1 MDGNK
6 SNRFIF
12 SSDFYDNI
20 NAEEDT
26 SNKPDIFAPVK
37 RIVDDIPQQNS
48 MMNEQSNMNNSLFD
62 VNPSFAPS
70 MNNKTTDDLISIKR
84 EEPIIEKKVYT
95 NPSDIKIEGIN
106 NISTVETYVEK
117 IPKVMNETEEQFNND
132 TRINDDIGIPKYKLS
147 VEEEYKVN
155 EEEVSK
161 SNDEMVNIINNNLN
175 TDTNSFNIDTG
186 INTEL
191 ENEILGNKEEIKE
204 EYKMDPNE
212 LDVFFKKNDKP
223 EPYRAQRNANNVQP
237 IYQELEPEK
246 TAPIH
251 TLISPQE
258 IIKAQSL
265 GIETPRVINIDE
277 KEKQFVEEESAKIE
291 SISRIDYEENSNL
304 PATLSTLLTE
314 LKQKEIESG
323 KISILAN
330 YGEDFCARNYI
341 TNPAIGRTDEIKELI
356 LILLTPEKSGI
367 LVGKP
372 GIGKTSIVEGLAY
385 QLQRNNVPEALKGYR
400 IISVKT
406 TSLFGTLPNGETRL
420 QTLIDE
426 LKTLDKIILF
436 IDEIHMLMGAND
448 DSSVDFANMFKES
461 LGRGNIKMIGA
472 TTEDEYERYVLRD
485 KAFVRRFER
494 IDVEEPDREHT
505 IRILM
510 GTLTK
515 IENKTG
521 AKLKYNDYVQS
532 EIMSFIVDITSE
544 YKRVYGIGSRYPD
557 ICLTL
562 VSEAFSNAVFE
573 NRKEVNIFDIRH
585 AIENSKNIYP
595 DVIKKELPNFDY
607 KFKQLIEEENATN

>member
-6 SNRFIF
+6 NNRFIF

-20 NAEEDT
+20 NVEEDT

-48 MMNEQSNMNNSLFD
+48 MMSEQSNINNGLFD
-62 VNPSFAPS
+62 VNPSFTPS
-70 MNNKTTDDLISIKR
+70 MNNKNIDDLISIKR

-237 IYQELEPEK
+237 IYQELESEK

-426 LKTLDKIILF
+426 LKVLDKIILF

-544 YKRVYGIGSRYPD
+544 YKRVYGVGSRYPD